1 MRHTFTRIPSAL
13 SLGLLAACANMPSG
27 PMIPLPVS
35 PPTPA
40 TSPAPQPGPSAEA
53 AQAQFIALQRTEAR
67 RVEATGA
74 LTEARQRWRY
84 VLALVPEDS
93 EAREQTTRLDGV
105 IRTKRDAALAQGE
118 AAMMRGQTAAAQTAF
133 LRALALDG
141 TNAQARRRLT
151 ELDTRA
157 ALVRQE
163 RKDARMR
170 AARVAGMETP
180 EDEGR

>member
-1 MRHTFTRIPSAL
+1 MRRAFAGILSAL

-27 PMIPLPVS
+27 PMIPLPVPS
-35 PPTPA
+35 PTPA
-40 TSPAPQPGPSAEA
+40 LPPAPAPGPSVEA
-53 AQAQFIALQRTEAR
+53 ARAQFIGLQRTEAR

-74 LTEARQRWRY
+74 LTEARQHWRY
-84 VLALVPEDS
+84 VLAMAPDDS
-93 EAREQTTRLDGV
+93 EAREQIARLDGV

-133 LRALALDG
+133 LRVLALDG

-157 ALVRQE
+157 ALARQE

-180 EDEGR
+180 EDDGR